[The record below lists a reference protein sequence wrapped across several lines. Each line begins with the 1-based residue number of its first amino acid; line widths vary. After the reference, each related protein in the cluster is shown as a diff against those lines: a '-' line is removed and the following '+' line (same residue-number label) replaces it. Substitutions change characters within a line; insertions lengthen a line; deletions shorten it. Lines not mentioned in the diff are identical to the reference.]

1 MPQTTSYLHLSTNTS
16 LSAGFK
22 KAPAAQMRDSFRRTS
37 ALAAVRASAQSINV
51 SITLVTT
58 GPIPADQN
66 LPLPYTLNCTAMS
79 TPGSPTNVTWI
90 TPPAGMMG
98 PLTTSGSTSSRILTL
113 SSPVLLSY
121 AGLYVCNASANGM
134 SRTASYAFNV
144 SVRTSP
150 LPPVTVTST
159 PSSTKYQGS
168 MLTLMCSFGITSP
181 NLGLTSIKWVGPA
194 GLPLVPDGRVSIL
207 TYSSNTTSTLYT
219 SNLTIS
225 SLSRKDGGLY
235 TCTPAIGPKPPSPY
249 VIDFTQETSSPSVT
263 INDLTLGVAVSP
275 TNLRSSSN
283 SSFQINCT
291 ATKPPSVLP
300 FVFSWSW
307 KDSYTGSVLTFNSSD
322 VTTIGGTTFVMT
334 QPPGVTNSTPTV
346 TSTLIVS
353 QPLPGVYS
361 YRCDVMVS
369 VPIDGPVSWNGSIY
383 VAKITGP
390 PRQPMKTRGNKIS
403 MDSLTIQ
410 WMVPFIAYTRETYV
424 VRYGSAPD
432 NLNQSS
438 ILVNG
443 SANLNVTGAQF
454 GVNLTGL
461 VPYSLYYYTIVA
473 SNTEGTTTTPVMTL
487 SFFPPDGVTSLLV
500 GSGDLTHLHVTW
512 SPPPPPN
519 NDIINYRVM
528 TTPFGGGGSS
538 TIIVSDLYVNLTGT
552 YAPGVPYNV
561 SVTGYNVFGYGKTT
575 TAYGYIQELAPSGLL
590 SVKTTPINGS
600 TILVSWNPLSP
611 VEARGYVRYYLVTWT
626 PSSSKARGTAGSAN
640 LTADATMF
648 LITGLDPMV
657 SYTISVSAGTSA
669 GVGALKTVVVDTGM
683 QAAEQ
688 LCGDLCRA
696 LLICLVLVVMAIV
709 VASLVAVMYLH
720 LARRK
725 KHGEQEITS
734 SPHHYDDV
742 HELSKIGVYVD
753 VDIASAKLEQRH
765 KYIMI
770 QEPVTPSVRDFW
782 KLVWQQKVN
791 TIVMLTQCNEGG
803 KSWPESVGGAIE
815 PLLGLKVTLEEAT
828 PFADHVTRKMKVE
841 MAGSAPLR
849 VSHYQ
854 YEGWPDTGVPSSAT
868 SLTDFARHVHR
879 GRGPPGPPLVVC
891 SCHGNS
897 GGLEAVI
904 TSVCVAGV
912 AERMGDVGECPCH
925 SDPYSVLIHKAIDEL
940 TYQSSVSEADL
951 GTRIT
956 ELHRFNH
963 RDNGT
968 SLKGSGF
975 AQQFQALPLRFTLPF
990 AEIGVFQGYKV
1001 CNAYIAAQAPLQDTV
1016 KDFWRMVWE
1025 FKCKV
1030 IVVLFRLDEGVE
1042 QFWPSEQGHL
1052 QSNIG
1057 TFSVNLDEIHTSG
1070 NCSVCMLEM
1079 KDDQGNC
1086 HKVTLVHYT
1095 DWLKDDRAQS
1105 GDDIKSI
1112 ICLPD
1117 LQATSTASPIVVV
1130 CSDGVGRTGAFITI
1144 HAMMEK
1150 LKTEHVVDFFQF
1162 IKSSRT
1168 RRPNFVSNVEQYIFC
1183 YECV

>member
-1 MPQTTSYLHLSTNTS
+1 
-16 LSAGFK
+16 
-22 KAPAAQMRDSFRRTS
+22 MRDSFRRTS

-51 SITLVTT
+51 SIALVTT

-66 LPLPYTLNCTAMS
+66 LPLLYTLNCTATL

-90 TPPAGMMG
+90 TPPAGVMG
-98 PLTTSGSTSSRILTL
+98 PLTTSGSNSSRILVTL
-113 SSPVLLSY
+113 NSPVLLSY
-121 AGLYVCNASANGM
+121 AG
-134 SRTASYAFNV
+134 
-144 SVRTSP
+144 
-150 LPPVTVTST
+150 
-159 PSSTKYQGS
+159 
-168 MLTLMCSFGITSP
+168 
-181 NLGLTSIKWVGPA
+181 NLI
-194 GLPLVPDGRVSIL
+194 
-207 TYSSNTTSTLYT
+207 SNC
-219 SNLTIS
+219 
-225 SLSRKDGGLY
+225 DHH
-235 TCTPAIGPKPPSPY
+235 
-249 VIDFTQETSSPSVT
+249 
-263 INDLTLGVAVSP
+263 DLTLGVAVSP

-307 KDSYTGSVLTFNSSD
+307 NDSYNGSVLTFNSSG

-443 SANLNVTGAQF
+443 SADLNVTGAQF

-487 SFFPPDGVTSLLV
+487 SFFP
-500 GSGDLTHLHVTW
+500 GDPTHLHVTW
-512 SPPPPPN
+512 SPPPPPY
-519 NDIINYRVM
+519 NDVINYRM
-528 TTPFGGGGSS
+528 MATPFGGGGSS

-552 YAPGVPYNV
+552 YVRVIISELIISEVIISEVIISEVIISEVIISEVIISELIISELIITPGVPYNA

-590 SVKTTPINGS
+590 SVKTTLINGS
-600 TILVSWNPLSP
+600 TIVVSWNPLSP

-696 LLICLVLVVMAIV
+696 LLICL
-709 VASLVAVMYLH
+709 
-720 LARRK
+720 
-725 KHGEQEITS
+725 
-734 SPHHYDDV
+734 
-742 HELSKIGVYVD
+742 
-753 VDIASAKLEQRH
+753 ASAKLEQRH

-803 KSWPESVGGAIE
+803 K
-815 PLLGLKVTLEEAT
+815 VTLEEAT

-841 MAGSAPLR
+841 MAGSAPLT

-912 AERMGDVGECPCH
+912 AERMRDMGECPCH

-940 TYQSSVSEADL
+940 TYQSSVREADL

-975 AQQFQALPLRFTLPF
+975 AQQFQPIAISQHCIQDNHVKHYSNASF
-990 AEIGVFQGYKV
+990 IDGYKV

-1030 IVVLFRLDEGVE
+1030 IVVLFRLDE
-1042 QFWPSEQGHL
+1042 FWPSEQGHL

-1079 KDDQGNC
+1079 KDDQGSGVRSHHMQGVEEPGLHSC
-1086 HKVTLVHYT
+1086 DTQVMK
-1095 DWLKDDRAQS
+1095 QS
-1105 GDDIKSI
+1105 
-1112 ICLPD
+1112 
-1117 LQATSTASPIVVV
+1117 A
-1130 CSDGVGRTGAFITI
+1130 
-1144 HAMMEK
+1144 
-1150 LKTEHVVDFFQF
+1150 
-1162 IKSSRT
+1162 
-1168 RRPNFVSNVEQYIFC
+1168 
-1183 YECV
+1183 

>member
-1 MPQTTSYLHLSTNTS
+1 
-16 LSAGFK
+16 
-22 KAPAAQMRDSFRRTS
+22 
-37 ALAAVRASAQSINV
+37 
-51 SITLVTT
+51 
-58 GPIPADQN
+58 
-66 LPLPYTLNCTAMS
+66 
-79 TPGSPTNVTWI
+79 
-90 TPPAGMMG
+90 
-98 PLTTSGSTSSRILTL
+98 
-113 SSPVLLSY
+113 
-121 AGLYVCNASANGM
+121 
-134 SRTASYAFNV
+134 
-144 SVRTSP
+144 
-150 LPPVTVTST
+150 
-159 PSSTKYQGS
+159 
-168 MLTLMCSFGITSP
+168 MLTFTCSFGITSP

-194 GLPLVPDGRVSIL
+194 GLLVSDGRVSIL
-207 TYSSNTTSTLYT
+207 MYSSNSSATSTLYT

-249 VIDFTQETSSPSVT
+249 VIDFTQETSSPTVT
-263 INDLTLGVAVSP
+263 ITTLHLGLQFHPLIFDHLQTVPS
-275 TNLRSSSN
+275 RSTAQLPSLHL
-283 SSFQINCT
+283 SFCHLCS
-291 ATKPPSVLP
+291 A
-300 FVFSWSW
+300 
-307 KDSYTGSVLTFNSSD
+307 G
-322 VTTIGGTTFVMT
+322 
-334 QPPGVTNSTPTV
+334 PGMTPTMDH
-346 TSTLIVS
+346 TLIVS

-443 SANLNVTGAQF
+443 SADLNVTGAQF

-487 SFFPPDGVTSLLV
+487 SFFPRDP
-500 GSGDLTHLHVTW
+500 THLHVTW
-512 SPPPPPN
+512 SPPPPPY
-519 NDIINYRVM
+519 NDVINYRM
-528 TTPFGGGGSS
+528 MATPFGGGGSS

-552 YAPGVPYNV
+552 YVRVIISELIISEVIISEVIISEVIISEVIISEVIISELIISELIITPGVPYNA

-590 SVKTTPINGS
+590 SVKTTLINGS
-600 TILVSWNPLSP
+600 TIVVSWNPLSP

-720 LARRK
+720 LAK
-725 KHGEQEITS
+725 KC
-734 SPHHYDDV
+734 V
-742 HELSKIGVYVD
+742 
-753 VDIASAKLEQRH
+753 ASAKLEQRH

-803 KSWPESVGGAIE
+803 KLAESVGGAIE

-841 MAGSAPLR
+841 MAGSAPLT

-912 AERMGDVGECPCH
+912 AERMRDMGECPCH

-940 TYQSSVSEADL
+940 TYQSSVREADL

-975 AQQFQALPLRFTLPF
+975 AQQFQRLEYFSKSVNQDQTMNYHSKRHSYCNQPALYSRHHVKHYSNASF
-990 AEIGVFQGYKV
+990 IDGYKV

-1030 IVVLFRLDEGVE
+1030 IVVLFRLDE
-1042 QFWPSEQGHL
+1042 FWPSEQGHL

-1079 KDDQGNC
+1079 KDDQGNS

-1095 DWLKDDRAQS
+1095 D
-1105 GDDIKSI
+1105 
-1112 ICLPD
+1112 C
-1117 LQATSTASPIVVV
+1117 
-1130 CSDGVGRTGAFITI
+1130 DGVGRTGAFITI
-1144 HAMMEK
+1144 HAMMER

-1168 RRPNFVSNVEQYIFC
+1168 RRPNFVSNVKQYIFC

>member
-1 MPQTTSYLHLSTNTS
+1 
-16 LSAGFK
+16 
-22 KAPAAQMRDSFRRTS
+22 
-37 ALAAVRASAQSINV
+37 
-51 SITLVTT
+51 
-58 GPIPADQN
+58 
-66 LPLPYTLNCTAMS
+66 
-79 TPGSPTNVTWI
+79 
-90 TPPAGMMG
+90 
-98 PLTTSGSTSSRILTL
+98 
-113 SSPVLLSY
+113 
-121 AGLYVCNASANGM
+121 M

-225 SLSRKDGGLY
+225 SLSRKMEGNLISISDHQRPY
-235 TCTPAIGPKPPSPY
+235 TWGCSFALIFDRLQTVPSRSTAQLPSLLLSCHLCSAGPGRTP
-249 VIDFTQETSSPSVT
+249 T
-263 INDLTLGVAVSP
+263 
-275 TNLRSSSN
+275 
-283 SSFQINCT
+283 
-291 ATKPPSVLP
+291 
-300 FVFSWSW
+300 
-307 KDSYTGSVLTFNSSD
+307 TGSVLTFNSSD

-369 VPIDGPVSWNGSIY
+369 VPIDGPVSWNGSIMWL
-383 VAKITGP
+383 K
-390 PRQPMKTRGNKIS
+390 
-403 MDSLTIQ
+403 SL
-410 WMVPFIAYTRETYV
+410 V
-424 VRYGSAPD
+424 APD

-742 HELSKIGVYVD
+742 HELSKVTSTMEHPCECRRVLLTSSGRVEKIGVYVD

-975 AQQFQALPLRFTLPF
+975 AQQFQRLEYFSKSVNQDQTMNYHSKRHSYCNQPALYSRHHVKHYSNASF
-990 AEIGVFQGYKV
+990 IDGYKV